1 MDEIKGEATPP
12 LQGTTKGLKPMTTQ
26 IKEQPMYQ
34 VYVILNNGEKMNVGK
49 PQKTKALAHDFC
61 KTVWAIMDTSKF
73 TAVEFDEVQSK

>member
-1 MDEIKGEATPP
+1 
-12 LQGTTKGLKPMTTQ
+12 
-26 IKEQPMYQ
+26 MYQ